1 MAGCFVDE
9 ALTTGAVVVM
19 NANAGTSNVTLAVG
33 NAAGE
38 AGAVTAKLPPHSVR
52 TFTFALFK

>member
-1 MAGCFVDE
+1 
-9 ALTTGAVVVM
+9 M